1 MANSISLILLEDVE
15 NLGLAGEE
23 VSVAPG
29 YARNYLIP
37 RGMAAKANAATLRL
51 IEARREKIEARRA
64 AELAAAKELAA
75 KLAELEISIAAQAAA
90 DDQLFGS
97 VTARTICEKLAE
109 NGFNIDHNHVKLEAP
124 IKLLG
129 AYNVDVKVHAQ
140 VIVPVKVWVVRS

>member
-1 MANSISLILLEDVE
+1 MASHTTLILLEDVE
-15 NLGLAGEE
+15 NLGLACDE
-23 VSVAPG
+23 VQVAPG

-37 RGMAAKANAATLRL
+37 RGLAAKSTAATLRL
-51 IEARREKIEARRA
+51 IEARKDKIEARRA
-64 AELAAAKELAA
+64 AELAAAQELAA

-109 NGFNIDHNHVKLEAP
+109 SGFNIDHNNVRLETP

-129 AYNVDVKVHAQ
+129 SYSVEVKLHAK
-140 VIVPVKVWVVRS
+140 VLAPVKVWVVRG